1 MSEEVKQNDPDQ
13 SPSDPPPELPK
24 PIRVVRRRIECPDG
38 GTVEVDVPV
47 YPPFRF
53 EVKTPDGDGDGKE
66 ASASAPAKPVKAA
79 KSPGKK
85 TPKKKAIKLSK
96 PSGRSKKAR
105 G

>member
-1 MSEEVKQNDPDQ
+1 MSEDVKQSDPDQ

-24 PIRVVRRRIECPDG
+24 PIRVVRRQIECPDG

-53 EVKTPDGDGDGKE
+53 EIKEPDAADKE
-66 ASASAPAKPVKAA
+66 APASVAAKRAKAA

-85 TPKKKAIKLSK
+85 TPKKKAVKLSK
-96 PSGRSKKAR
+96 PGGRSKKAR

>member
-1 MSEEVKQNDPDQ
+1 MSEEIKQSDPDQ

-24 PIRVVRRRIECPDG
+24 PIRVVRRQIECPDG
-38 GTVEVDVPV
+38 GIVEVDVPV

-53 EVKTPDGDGDGKE
+53 ELKAPDSGDGE
-66 ASASAPAKPVKAA
+66 TSASAPAKPPIVAKA
-79 KSPGKK
+79 PGKK

-96 PSGRSKKAR
+96 PGGGSKKAR